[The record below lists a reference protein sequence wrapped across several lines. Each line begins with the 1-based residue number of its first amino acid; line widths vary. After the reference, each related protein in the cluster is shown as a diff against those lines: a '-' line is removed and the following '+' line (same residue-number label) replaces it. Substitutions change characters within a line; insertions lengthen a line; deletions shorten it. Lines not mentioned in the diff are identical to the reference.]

1 MKVRHTHRHL
11 GCVYLSC
18 CTRSILQISWFL
30 DVVSWQETS
39 WIRFLHPWS
48 IVLKVLTATESTRAV
63 CLFLYPWSI
72 NPICSMLGS
81 NRLRSYRQFWSWAP
95 IISSRM
101 SASNGFSWLGE
112 LCLFIQEFSPLM
124 SFLWHF
130 SFSKVVLR
138 HWSRA
143 PIISW
148 RLVCFSVQWVF
159 DIPFEK
165 LSLPA
170 MSPSDC
176 LHHQWCLFFFFSK
189 PPLISQLFLL
199 LRFSSVN
206 RVILYIPFR
215 AKWILTSLDLGNP
228 GPDSSMALRI
238 CRVSDRMLTCSMQ
251 SHDLAW

>member
-18 CTRSILQISWFL
+18 CTRSNLQISWFL

-101 SASNGFSWLGE
+101 SASMASLDWANFVYSFKNSLHWCHSSDILVFQKSYFVIGLVLQLYHDVWYTFPFSGSSTFHSKN
-112 LCLFIQEFSPLM
+112 CHYRQCHHPTVYTINDVF
-124 SFLWHF
+124 FL
-130 SFSKVVLR
+130 
-138 HWSRA
+138 
-143 PIISW
+143 
-148 RLVCFSVQWVF
+148 
-159 DIPFEK
+159 
-165 LSLPA
+165 
-170 MSPSDC
+170 
-176 LHHQWCLFFFFSK
+176 FSK